1 MFRGLSASYDI
12 DRPNPEWYFTAD
24 HRRDSRGRYPAGV
37 EPVVFLDRDNTLI
50 ANDGDLGDP
59 TRVALL
65 EGVPEGLV
73 RLRDAGYRLVVVT
86 NQGGVARG
94 RYGEEDVDRVHREI
108 AGLVDGAAGRRGL
121 IDRFYYCPY
130 HPEAALPEYRREHP
144 WRKPRPGML
153 LQAARDLGLDL
164 ATSWMIGDQPRDI
177 TAGRAAGC
185 RTVLV
190 GGAEPDQDPEAEPT
204 ACAADFTEAV
214 DLLLAT
220 GRPGRGRLPERNEL
234 ASLRRAIEDLSDSKN
249 QEASGSSRAV
259 GLALL
264 GLAGFPFVGAMMMLE
279 DTDAFLR
286 WILASAVLLLA
297 SIAVLLAGRR

>member
-1 MFRGLSASYDI
+1 M
-12 DRPNPEWYFTAD
+12 
-24 HRRDSRGRYPAGV
+24 

-164 ATSWMIGDQPRDI
+164 GTSWMIGDQPRDI
-177 TAGRAAGC
+177 AAGRAAGC

-190 GGAEPDQDPEAEPT
+190 GGAEPDHDPDFEPT
-204 ACAADFTEAV
+204 ACAEDFTEAV

-234 ASLRRAIEDLSDSKN
+234 ASLRRAIEDLAESMGRN
-249 QEASGSSRAV
+249 ASGTSRGV
-259 GLALL
+259 GLVLL
-264 GLAGFPFVGAMMMLE
+264 GVSGFPFAGALMMLS
-279 DTDAFLR
+279 DPDAFLR
-286 WILASAVLLLA
+286 WILATVVLLLA